1 MRQKTIKEWLATT
14 EEDGDE
20 DGVQAVTQAFAL
32 VREFPMRAPPCP
44 QSRTSE
50 PSSKGSKKAA
60 DLDGAPE
67 KPQLCNHRIPLVCPL
82 PRGNARDQDG
92 LQWCLCEWRCVT

>member
-1 MRQKTIKEWLATT
+1 MRQKLIKEWLATT

-32 VREFPMRAPPCP
+32 VREFPMRAPPCL
-44 QSRTSE
+44 QSPTSE

-60 DLDGAPE
+60 DHDGATGGAFADLITFMSALA
-67 KPQLCNHRIPLVCPL
+67 KV
-82 PRGNARDQDG
+82 PR
-92 LQWCLCEWRCVT
+92 

>member
-1 MRQKTIKEWLATT
+1 MAATAAAAPSLAMRQKLIKEWLATT
-14 EEDGDE
+14 EEDGDQ

-60 DLDGAPE
+60 DPDGAPE
-67 KPQLCNHRIPLVCPL
+67 
-82 PRGNARDQDG
+82 GA
-92 LQWCLCEWRCVT
+92 T